1 MAEDFKNILII
12 KPSALGDIALTLGS
26 VASLRKRFPD
36 AKITW
41 FVRPEFAVLLEGAAN
56 VDEILIF
63 DRRLLG
69 KWWWSP
75 KAFAEFAKLIKKLY
89 TSRFDLVIDL
99 QGLFRTAFF
108 GWITGCSRRLGMKD
122 CREFAHIFY
131 TDKVAS
137 DENSIHVIDLYN
149 KVIAAAGVDEFDV
162 DYALSVDVAARAKAA
177 SLLGEYQVGGRG
189 YAVLVAGAA
198 HEVKRWPVEKF
209 AALAEKLSAEALDV
223 IAVGTADEKDRIE
236 KIAELAKVP
245 VINLAG
251 QTKIPELM
259 AVLAGAKIV
268 ISNDTG
274 PGHIAVALETDTVI
288 ICGPTNPARIGP
300 YGKRDAVAAIDPP
313 SRGNKVNSDDP
324 KHAIEEVP
332 VELVFKKVLSFKC

>member
-1 MAEDFKNILII
+1 MAEEFKNILII
-12 KPSALGDIALTLGS
+12 KPSALGDIALALGS
-26 VASLRKRFPD
+26 VASLRKRFSD

-41 FVRPEFAVLLEGAAN
+41 FVRPEFAVLLDGAKN
-56 VDEILIF
+56 VDDVLIF

-69 KWWWSP
+69 KWWCNP
-75 KAFAEFAKLIKKLY
+75 KAFAEFTKLIKKLY

-108 GWITGCSRRLGMKD
+108 GWITGCSRRLGMKA

-131 TDKVAS
+131 TDKIAG

-149 KVIAAAGVDEFDV
+149 KIIAAAGVDEFDV
-162 DYALSVDVAARAKAA
+162 EYGLSVNPVARAKAA
-177 SLLGEYQVGGRG
+177 SLLAEYQIGGRG

-198 HEVKRWPVEKF
+198 HEVKCWPVEKF
-209 AALAEKLSAEALDV
+209 AALAEKISEELELDV
-223 IAVGTADEKDRIE
+223 VAVGTAGEKERIE

-245 VINLAG
+245 IINLAG

-259 AVLAGAKIV
+259 AVLAGAKVV

-274 PGHIAVALETDTVI
+274 PGHIAVAFETDTVI

-300 YGKRDAVAAIDPP
+300 YGKKNAVAAIDPP

-324 KHAIEEVP
+324 KHAIDLVP
-332 VELVFKKVLSFKC
+332 VELVLEKVKR